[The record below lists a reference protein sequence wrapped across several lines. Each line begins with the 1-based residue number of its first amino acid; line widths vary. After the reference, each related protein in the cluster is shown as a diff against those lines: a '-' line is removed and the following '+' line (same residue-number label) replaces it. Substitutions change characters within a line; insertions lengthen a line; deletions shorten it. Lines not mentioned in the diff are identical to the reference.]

1 MEGSYSMHPAQAMN
15 SHFFYYNPDTAK
27 ENARQHGHF
36 TAHPSGQQL
45 QTMQPQQ
52 MVFQRPSSANSQT
65 TSYPQQ
71 TAYANQMLTPVASPR
86 PMYQK
91 PAILVQPQDSPF
103 LHPIDT
109 DFSDMRFAPATPPLS
124 SSGSNISSPPS
135 MCDFV
140 PTPVNAFFAGEG
152 IEGVKQGCE
161 EEVFSEI
168 LSAGAEWRSASP
180 PMTPVFIQPPSTSQG
195 SYLLSATSCP
205 SLSPSPS
212 PMPRTPFAETEANF
226 CNPRDLTK
234 SDGSGPCLPTL
245 CPGDEEHKLVLKGES
260 AKPKTTHPLAL
271 TSQITFEP
279 LFELDQEDDFAGLV
293 QFPAT
298 DNAQFLGNK
307 RQRTDL
313 VSFTPEED
321 LVSNASFTDFEEDL
335 CQLPL
340 TPSADGSFS
349 SDLMSEE
356 PLPKKKSKKS
366 HKVDNMDSE
375 TTQFQST
382 QQASGDNTTQSE
394 ASSQQESGANAFNSS
409 SDEGS
414 PAPSVAPTSRR
425 GRKQSLTD
433 DPSKTFVCELCNRR
447 FRRQEHLK
455 RHYRSLHTHDKPFEC
470 NDCGKKFSRSDNLSQ
485 HQRTHGT
492 GTVLMGVLEQSE
504 VAQSQVPPPPTGGFE
519 HSDPAMLGQILYN
532 AAAGI
537 SSSSSDGYSDV
548 ESPSKLAVRKRKRDE

>member
-36 TAHPSGQQL
+36 TPHPSGQQL
-45 QTMQPQQ
+45 QTMQPQN
-52 MVFQRPSSANSQT
+52 MVFQRPSSASSQ

-152 IEGVKQGCE
+152 MEGVKQGCE

-180 PMTPVFIQPPSTSQG
+180 PMTPVFIQPPATGSQG

-234 SDGSGPCLPTL
+234 SDSAGPCLPTL
-245 CPGDEEHKLVLKGES
+245 CPSDEEHKLVLKGES
-260 AKPKTTHPLAL
+260 AKPEAAQSLAFAG
-271 TSQITFEP
+271 QITFEP
-279 LFELDQEDDFAGLV
+279 LFELDHEDDFAGLV

-335 CQLPL
+335 CSLPL
-340 TPSADGSFS
+340 TPSVEDSFS
-349 SDLMSEE
+349 SDVMSFE
-356 PLPKKKSKKS
+356 PVPKKRSKKS
-366 HKVDNMDSE
+366 VKVDNMDTE
-375 TTQFQST
+375 DVDFQST
-382 QQASGDNTTQSE
+382 QQVSGDNTTQSE
-394 ASSQQESGANAFNSS
+394 ASSQHEAAHAFATS

-425 GRKQSLTD
+425 GRKQSLTE

-485 HQRTHGT
+485 HQRTHGS
-492 GTVLMGVLEQSE
+492 GTVLMGVLEQNE
-504 VAQSQVPPPPTGGFE
+504 VQQSPLPPAPTGFE
-519 HSDPAMLGQILYN
+519 HSDPAMLGQILYTATAN
-532 AAAGI
+532 I
-537 SSSSSDGYSDV
+537 SSSSSSSEGFSDV
-548 ESPSKLAVRKRKRDE
+548 DSPSKKRKRNE

>member
-1 MEGSYSMHPAQAMN
+1 MEGSYYTHPAHTMN
-15 SHFFYYNPDTAK
+15 SHFFYYNPDSAK

-36 TAHPSGQQL
+36 TPHPSGQQL
-45 QTMQPQQ
+45 QTMQPQN
-52 MVFQRPSSANSQT
+52 MVFQRPSSANSQ

-152 IEGVKQGCE
+152 MEGVKQGCE

-180 PMTPVFIQPPSTSQG
+180 PMTPVFIQPPTTSQG

-226 CNPRDLTK
+226 CNPRDLTR
-234 SDGSGPCLPTL
+234 SDSSPCLPTL
-245 CPGDEEHKLVLKGES
+245 CPGDEEHKIVLKGEC
-260 AKPKTTHPLAL
+260 AKPEISHQLAL
-271 TSQITFEP
+271 TGQITFEP

-321 LVSNASFTDFEEDL
+321 LISNASFTDFEDDL

-340 TPSADGSFS
+340 TPNADDSFCA
-349 SDLMSEE
+349 DMMSME
-356 PLPKKKSKKS
+356 PLTKKSKRTHS
-366 HKVDNMDSE
+366 VDLMDAE
-375 TTQFQST
+375 EIDVNPQ
-382 QQASGDNTTQSE
+382 QQAANDSTQSE
-394 ASSQQESGANAFNSS
+394 NSSQQEGGNAFASTS

-414 PAPSVAPTSRR
+414 PAPSAPTSRR
-425 GRKQSLTD
+425 GRKQSLTE

-455 RHYRSLHTHDKPFEC
+455 RHYRSLHTGDKPFEC
-470 NDCGKKFSRSDNLSQ
+470 TDCGKKFSRSDNLAQ
-485 HQRTHGT
+485 HARTHGAGAIVMNLMEEGDVT
-492 GTVLMGVLEQSE
+492 G
-504 VAQSQVPPPPTGGFE
+504 F
-519 HSDPAMLGQILYN
+519 
-532 AAAGI
+532 
-537 SSSSSDGYSDV
+537 
-548 ESPSKLAVRKRKRDE
+548 ESPSVPAPGVQDYSSFGKVLFQVASEIPGSSSELSSDEGADGKKKRKRSE